1 VTIVTIGRSPSR
13 RCKRGPT
20 PRSQGAPLALSPHD
34 FGRPAGFDVAFVA
47 VPQRQQYLAMANNI
61 EAGFAILHGAAP
73 RVVAKRFDGGAI
85 EEGISGAAAARAS
98 SRSNSL
104 SAFGVRPN
112 WKSLRYSSRGIGNG
126 AMRIAPRSNATLAT
140 N

>member
-1 VTIVTIGRSPSR
+1 
-13 RCKRGPT
+13 
-20 PRSQGAPLALSPHD
+20 
-34 FGRPAGFDVAFVA
+34 
-47 VPQRQQYLAMANNI
+47 MANNV

-85 EEGISGAAAARAS
+85 EEGYFRRRGGARQQPVEFAQR
-98 SRSNSL
+98 
-104 SAFGVRPN
+104 